1 MRTSSRKLLSA
12 VLLAD
17 IVSSRRRTNVRALLA
32 EKLRAATQRHLRR
45 GLIRL
50 PYAVTAGDEFQVLC
64 GALDEVPELVLDL
77 RRCMRPFG
85 LRIGIGIG
93 AVQGKIQTPVN
104 RMEGE
109 AFQFARRAIEGLK
122 QGDALK
128 IEALTAFRS
137 NRPVFDTT
145 ANLIYGLHDTLLVKV
160 TEKQWKTIDQYTS
173 KGRLETAG
181 HALGVDFTT
190 VSRNLK
196 RSFYWQMEYTVRGM
210 RQVIAGQFS

>member
-1 MRTSSRKLLSA
+1 MRATPAKTGHA

-17 IVSSRRRTNVRALLA
+17 IVSSRRRNVRALLG
-32 EKLRAATQRHLRR
+32 ERLRAVTPRHLRQ

-64 GALDEVPELVLDL
+64 GALDEVPALILDL
-77 RRCMRPFG
+77 RRRMRPFV

-93 AVQGKIQTPVN
+93 TVSGKIQAPVN

-109 AFQFARRAIEGLK
+109 AFQFARRAIESLK
-122 QGDALK
+122 QGDARK
-128 IEALTAFRS
+128 IDALTAFRS
-137 NRPVFDTT
+137 GRPVFDTT
-145 ANLIYGLHDTLLVKV
+145 ANLIYGLHDTLLGKV
-160 TEKQWKTIDQYTS
+160 TQKQWKTIDEYGS
-173 KGRLETAG
+173 KSGVRSTARV
-181 HALGVDFTT
+181 LGVNVST